1 MGNITID
8 SSLLDELQ
16 ENLQTSDEDI
26 PRLNRIIREGI
37 NYLQDDIAG
46 ITLDFGEGS
55 SNRALLMDYCRY
67 SYNNALEYF
76 EENFKRQLLRLQM
89 SAVIKN
95 ATNEQ

>member
-16 ENLQTSDEDI
+16 ENLQTIDEDI

-55 SNRALLMDYCRY
+55 SNRALLMADLRTVYIQIFTLFKFDKNLKK
-67 SYNNALEYF
+67 YNRKTTLF
-76 EENFKRQLLRLQM
+76 IVK
-89 SAVIKN
+89 
-95 ATNEQ
+95 